1 MKNIWQIFKRDVLRI
16 RTNVIAMIVI
26 MGVTVVPCLYAW
38 FNIAGSWDPY
48 SNTGNLKVAVASVDD
63 GYEGSLIP
71 IRINIGDQVLSSL
84 RENTQMDWVF
94 TSQENAVSGVQSGEY
109 YAAIVIPK
117 DFSDKM
123 MSIFRMT
130 FKSQTLFII
139 PMPRKTPSRRRS
151 QTKAL
156 LRFRNKSIRPLSKR
170 FPALR

>member
-38 FNIAGSWDPY
+38 FNIAGSWDPN

-117 DFSDKM
+117 DFSD
-123 MSIFRMT
+123 
-130 FKSQTLFII
+130 
-139 PMPRKTPSRRRS
+139 
-151 QTKAL
+151 
-156 LRFRNKSIRPLSKR
+156 
-170 FPALR
+170 

>member
-71 IRINIGDQVLSSL
+71 IRINIGDQVLSSCAKTRRWIGCL
-84 RENTQMDWVF
+84 PAKKMPCPACSRVNT
-94 TSQENAVSGVQSGEY
+94 T
-109 YAAIVIPK
+109 
-117 DFSDKM
+117 
-123 MSIFRMT
+123 
-130 FKSQTLFII
+130 
-139 PMPRKTPSRRRS
+139 PRLSFQKISA
-151 QTKAL
+151 TK
-156 LRFRNKSIRPLSKR
+156 
-170 FPALR
+170 

>member
-123 MSIFRMT
+123 MSIFSDDIQ
-130 FKSQTLFII
+130 KPNII
-139 PMPRKTPSRRRS
+139 YYSNAKENAIAPKVTDKGASAI
-151 QTKAL
+151 Q
-156 LRFRNKSIRPLSKR
+156 NQINI
-170 FPALR
+170 

>member
-117 DFSDKM
+117 DFSNKM
-123 MSIFRMT
+123 MSIFSDDIQS
-130 FKSQTLFII
+130 KHYLLFQ
-139 PMPRKTPSRRRS
+139 PRKTPSRRRS